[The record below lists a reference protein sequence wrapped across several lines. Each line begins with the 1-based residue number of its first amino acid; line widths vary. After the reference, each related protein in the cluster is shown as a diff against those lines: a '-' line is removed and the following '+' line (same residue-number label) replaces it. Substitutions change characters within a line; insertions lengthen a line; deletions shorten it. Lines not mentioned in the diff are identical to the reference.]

1 MFFAV
6 SEEAESRVL
15 QMPAVKRQPDLF
27 SRGLTEALAT
37 IGEGDSQAELRLFQV
52 PILKFNFEALWLS
65 YEGEG
70 QDMLIPLHTVG
81 RLAQYKPVRV
91 GEALDALREAARPLA
106 NMDDGRMRLLRK
118 DAYSKASTVKNKG
131 GKGPLLLR
139 TRLK

>member
-1 MFFAV
+1 MFFDV
-6 SEEAESRVL
+6 SEEAEPRVL
-15 QMPAVKRQPDLF
+15 QMSAAKRQPDLF

-37 IGEGDSQAELRLFQV
+37 IGEGDLQAELRLFQV
-52 PILKFNFEALWLS
+52 PALNFEVLWLS

-81 RLAQYKPVRV
+81 RLAQYKPVPLS
-91 GEALDALREAARPLA
+91 ETLDALREAARPLA
-106 NMDDGRMRLLRK
+106 NMDDGRVRLLRK